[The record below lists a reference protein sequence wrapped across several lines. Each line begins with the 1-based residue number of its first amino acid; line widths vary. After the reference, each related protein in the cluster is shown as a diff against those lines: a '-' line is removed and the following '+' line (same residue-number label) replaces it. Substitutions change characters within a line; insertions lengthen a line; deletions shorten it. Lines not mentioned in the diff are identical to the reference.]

1 MKVTNINVTLGYTA
15 NLGDYRSARAD
26 VGAGAVLD
34 DGEDI
39 AVAMQGLRDMLAPQL
54 REAVKAAAGIGKP
67 EEAKPTPP
75 EEKKAEPKPAEKKAE
90 PKPAAKKAEPVAE
103 KKAEPATKK
112 ADGISEE
119 EHKARQARVLPIL
132 RDMGASKAS
141 LLVKA
146 EGADLFGNLNPEQ
159 LKALESKLDVAP
171 EEPMEVD
178 EF

>member
-1 MKVTNINVTLGYTA
+1 MKIMNINLTLGYTA

-39 AVAMQGLRDMLAPQL
+39 TIAMQGLRDMLAPQL
-54 REAVKAAAGIGKP
+54 REAVKAAAGFGKAPEP
-67 EEAKPTPP
+67 EEAKPAPAEKKAKP
-75 EEKKAEPKPAEKKAE
+75 KPVAKKAEPKP
-90 PKPAAKKAEPVAE
+90 VE
-103 KKAEPATKK
+103 KKAEPAAKK
-112 ADGISEE
+112 VEGIPEE

-132 RDMGASKAS
+132 RAMGAGKAS
-141 LLVKA
+141 QLVKA

-171 EEPMEVD
+171 EEPTEVD